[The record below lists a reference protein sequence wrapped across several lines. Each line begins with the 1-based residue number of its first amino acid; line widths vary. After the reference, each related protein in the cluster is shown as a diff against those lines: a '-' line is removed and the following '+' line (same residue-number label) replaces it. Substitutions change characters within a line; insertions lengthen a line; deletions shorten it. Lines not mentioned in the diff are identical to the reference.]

1 MSAYVVTCSGHLG
14 VDGLT
19 SDTIDGVLWL
29 AQGRLG
35 FPLPARV
42 RGEDGWYCY
51 RSQEDA
57 DSDPDGSGAALVVE
71 RQAAAVSGGE

>member
-14 VDGLT
+14 VDGLAAD
-19 SDTIDGVLWL
+19 SVDAVLWM

-51 RSQEDA
+51 RTQEDA

-71 RQAAAVSGGE
+71 RRDDDEAS